1 MSKNSKNSKKAIP
14 TARPE
19 VIREVMN
26 RHVTACKRAFAEAC
40 REMMLAVALI
50 APDEP
55 FAVKPEQKRGK
66 PQTPETKSARKAVKP
81 EKKPAHDPGPKPS
94 ASKAKSGKPQPPT
107 PHTRMPASVRLTPH
121 EITLN
126 LGSFSVK
133 ALADRDAQELLTHP
147 EVFLYRGSA
156 FPDPRRYGVQPS
168 CEAVRVVRRQDK
180 RFGGA
185 PWTVSTTI
193 HVDGDDRKCDS
204 WGVGVY
210 TRNRADQE

>member
-1 MSKNSKNSKKAIP
+1 MSKNSKKAIP
-14 TARPE
+14 TAEPE
-19 VIREVMN
+19 AVREVMS
-26 RHVTACKRAFAEAC
+26 RHITACRKAFAEAC

-55 FAVKPEQKRGK
+55 FAVKPEKK
-66 PQTPETKSARKAVKP
+66 PAKKAVKP
-81 EKKPAHDPGPKPS
+81 AKKAAKKPARDNGPKPT
-94 ASKAKSGKPQPPT
+94 AGKAESGRPQRPQPPT
-107 PHTRMPASVRLTPH
+107 PHTRMPKSVRLTPH

-168 CEAVRVVRRQDK
+168 CESARVVRRQDK

-210 TRNRADQE
+210 TRNRDAQE